1 MAGNFFAK
9 KFHQK
14 MCASQSLSPR
24 IKNKLKSKKIKLIKK
39 QKRRY
44 RKKYFSDLLRIKQS
58 EVLKMNRNVII
69 VVVLVVLVLLT
80 AVQAVQLSSLKSSI
94 SSGKV
99 SVGSAPSAS
108 SSGGSLPSSIENLP
122 SMQGGC

>member
-1 MAGNFFAK
+1 MK
-9 KFHQK
+9 KFKILKINKKQN
-14 MCASQSLSPR
+14 
-24 IKNKLKSKKIKLIKK
+24 KNKTEVS
-39 QKRRY
+39 
-44 RKKYFSDLLRIKQS
+44 KKYFSDLLMLKKS

-69 VVVLVVLVLLT
+69 VIVLVVLVLLT

-94 SSGKV
+94 SAGKV

-108 SSGGSLPSSIENLP
+108 SSGGSLPSNIDNLP